1 MCKVVAAANV
11 ESESLD
17 NTISISSLS
26 FVGGWWW
33 LDVDGVEIM
42 IPPYLSS
49 RQLFLPALSST
60 PTTKGSLGVTTDR
73 YGHFRAR
80 TARNPK
86 IESAY

>member
-1 MCKVVAAANV
+1 MCNVVAAANV

-17 NTISISSLS
+17 NTIP

-33 LDVDGVEIM
+33 LDVDEIM

-49 RQLFLPALSST
+49 RQLFLPALSYT

-86 IESAY
+86 IESA